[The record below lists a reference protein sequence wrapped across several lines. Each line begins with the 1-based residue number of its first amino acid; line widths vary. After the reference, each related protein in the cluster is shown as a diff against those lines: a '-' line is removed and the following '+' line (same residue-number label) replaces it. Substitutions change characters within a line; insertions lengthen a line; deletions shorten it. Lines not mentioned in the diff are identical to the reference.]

1 MHFYSP
7 VLGTLENLQTIDFG
21 DKKMDNENMNARR
34 LGILL
39 LVALLGMG
47 TLQQSSSAVAAT
59 SISNFE
65 IENTLRYLG
74 LSVGKVD
81 GIFNESTRRAFCQW
95 RELTGQRPTR
105 HLLSIAERNWVKVV
119 KPLRVTPNLDAGLN
133 LNITCQSITWVAR
146 DSATKLLVLKGVFAA
161 SSGKPGY
168 TTPNGIFRIF
178 SQVNAWQE
186 SNIYAGAMMYRPK
199 YFNGG
204 RAIHGSASDSLVKTY
219 PASHGCVRILHST
232 VNKLWAAG
240 VGIGTEVQ
248 VYGTWHG

>member
-1 MHFYSP
+1 
-7 VLGTLENLQTIDFG
+7 
-21 DKKMDNENMNARR
+21 MNARKLGR
-34 LGILL
+34 LLSVVLL
-39 LVALLGMG
+39 SVGSW
-47 TLQQSSSAVAAT
+47 QQSGSAAAT
-59 SISNFE
+59 PSLSNFQ

-105 HLLSIAERNWVKVV
+105 HLLSIAERNWVKAV
-119 KPLRVTPNLDAGLN
+119 KPLRVPANLDAGLN
-133 LNITCQSITWVAR
+133 LNITCQSIAWVGR
-146 DSATKLLVLKGVFAA
+146 DSSTGSLMLKGVFAA

-219 PASHGCVRILHST
+219 PASHGCVRILHSA

-248 VYGTWHG
+248 VYGSWLG